1 MEEHQEAGKESK
13 PSCTSLNLQ
22 GDSSLQVEISDAV
35 SERDKVKFT
44 VQTKSCLPHFAQTE
58 FSVVRLHEE
67 FIWLHDAYVENEDY
81 AGLIIPPAPPR
92 PDFEASREKL
102 QKLGEGDSSVTREE
116 FAKMKQELEAEYLA
130 IFKKTVAMHE
140 VFLQRLAAHPTL
152 RRDHNFFVFLEY
164 GQDLSVR
171 GKNRKELLGGF
182 LRNIVKS
189 ADEAL
194 ITGMSG
200 LKEVDEFFEHER
212 TFLLEY
218 HPRIRD
224 ACLRADRVMHSHKCT
239 QGPGAPGF
247 HTPSPQRSYSSGEG
261 TENALPMATNTS
273 GGLDV
278 QGKGLMEASPPAGL
292 ADDYIPI
299 SAALSSLGTQEVN
312 QLKMSFLKL
321 AELFERL
328 RKLEGRVASDQDLKL
343 SDMLRYYTRDSQ
355 AAKVRGG
362 PRAELVPGGQSLYPE
377 ASGTGEGGQAGKGQG
392 QGSCAPAGPR
402 TCCTGGFGRWPTTRT
417 PARHWTRRAPG
428 TGRCGPLRA
437 TSSCAASA
445 SNAFLTQP
453 SRVRPA
459 ALEPLPLGCP
469 PCQGPHASPL
479 QSSWTSSPAA
489 SPPSARIL
497 SSWRSWSSNMQR
509 PAPCFC
515 GTPLSSSKGNLRA
528 TGACS
533 GASRDEPPSPPTT
546 GATSQAPRPLG
557 AGPTPC
563 PQVPGPARGQ
573 GSMGTIPGHR

>member
-224 ACLRADRVMHSHKCT
+224 ACLRADRVMHSHKC
-239 QGPGAPGF
+239 
-247 HTPSPQRSYSSGEG
+247 
-261 TENALPMATNTS
+261 
-273 GGLDV
+273 
-278 QGKGLMEASPPAGL
+278 L

-355 AAKVRGG
+355 AAKASTLLLRNT
-362 PRAELVPGGQSLYPE
+362 LVILK
-377 ASGTGEGGQAGKGQG
+377 GE
-392 QGSCAPAGPR
+392 P
-402 TCCTGGFGRWPTTRT
+402 
-417 PARHWTRRAPG
+417 
-428 TGRCGPLRA
+428 
-437 TSSCAASA
+437 
-445 SNAFLTQP
+445 
-453 SRVRPA
+453 
-459 ALEPLPLGCP
+459 
-469 PCQGPHASPL
+469 
-479 QSSWTSSPAA
+479 
-489 SPPSARIL
+489 
-497 SSWRSWSSNMQR
+497 
-509 PAPCFC
+509 
-515 GTPLSSSKGNLRA
+515 
-528 TGACS
+528 
-533 GASRDEPPSPPTT
+533 
-546 GATSQAPRPLG
+546 
-557 AGPTPC
+557 
-563 PQVPGPARGQ
+563 
-573 GSMGTIPGHR
+573 

>member
-1 MEEHQEAGKESK
+1 METHAEAGKEGK
-13 PSCTSLNLQ
+13 PSCASVDLQ

-44 VQTKSCLPHFAQTE
+44 VQTKTE
-58 FSVVRLHEE
+58 FSVVRQHEE
-67 FIWLHDAYVENEDY
+67 FIWLHDAYVENEEY

-200 LKEVDEFFEHER
+200 LKEVDDFFEHER

-218 HPRIRD
+218 HTRIRD
-224 ACLRADRVMHSHKCT
+224 ACLRADRVMRAHKC
-239 QGPGAPGF
+239 
-247 HTPSPQRSYSSGEG
+247 
-261 TENALPMATNTS
+261 
-273 GGLDV
+273 
-278 QGKGLMEASPPAGL
+278 L

-312 QLKMSFLKL
+312 QLRTSFLKL

-328 RKLEGRVASDQDLKL
+328 RKLEGRVASDEDLKL
-343 SDMLRYYTRDSQ
+343 SDMLR
-355 AAKVRGG
+355 
-362 PRAELVPGGQSLYPE
+362 
-377 ASGTGEGGQAGKGQG
+377 
-392 QGSCAPAGPR
+392 
-402 TCCTGGFGRWPTTRT
+402 TCCTGGCGHWPTTRMPT
-417 PARHWTRRAPG
+417 RHWTRRAPG
-428 TGRCGPLRA
+428 TGRSAPPRA
-437 TSSCAASA
+437 TSSCAANASSA
-445 SNAFLTQP
+445 SPTPP
-453 SRVRPA
+453 SK
-459 ALEPLPLGCP
+459 
-469 PCQGPHASPL
+469 
-479 QSSWTSSPAA
+479 SSWTSSPAG
-489 SPPSARIL
+489 SPLFERISL
-497 SSWRSWSSNMQR
+497 SWQSWSSNTPSSRVHQVHLLPR
-509 PAPCFC
+509 QYDQIL
-515 GTPLSSSKGNLRA
+515 GTPR
-528 TGACS
+528 
-533 GASRDEPPSPPTT
+533 
-546 GATSQAPRPLG
+546 APRSILSPL
-557 AGPTPC
+557 
-563 PQVPGPARGQ
+563 Q
-573 GSMGTIPGHR
+573 